1 MKIRFFVIISAL
13 LMIGSIS
20 FAAGVFNTDKL
31 NTGIVGVTFQDTAND
46 VYKVLIQ
53 KGNDT
58 NARVSYPFFANG
70 QTEFFPLTLGK
81 GDYMVALMKGVG
93 GGKWAILDRTTVTL
107 QVEDESVIYLNSIQN
122 VKWSAQDQPIKY
134 AFNLAKDVKTA
145 EAAFDLFYKYI
156 TENVVY
162 DFNKAATVQSDYI
175 PSISKTFVDSKG
187 ICYDYSSMLAAFMR
201 SLGFPARL
209 VKGYPTTVEGYH
221 AWNEILINGQ
231 WMIVDT
237 TYDAGMKKYDVK
249 FKPAENY
256 KNKVHQY

>member
-1 MKIRFFVIISAL
+1 MRIRFFLILLVLTII
-13 LMIGSIS
+13 GNTV
-20 FAAGVFNTDKL
+20 FAEDVFNTDRL
-31 NTGIVGVTFQDTAND
+31 DTGIVGVTFKDAGTD

-53 KGNDT
+53 KGSDT
-58 NARVSYPFFANG
+58 KARVSYPFFANG
-70 QTEFFPLTLGK
+70 KTEYFPLTLGK
-81 GDYMVALMKGVG
+81 GEYMVALMKGVG

-122 VKWSAQDQPIKY
+122 IKWGEQDQPIKY
-134 AFNLAKDVKTA
+134 AFSLAKDVKTA

-162 DFNKAATVQSDYI
+162 DFNKAATVQTDYI

-209 VKGYPTTVEGYH
+209 VKGYTTNVEGYH
-221 AWNEILINGQ
+221 AWNEILIDGK

-237 TYDAGMKKYDVK
+237 TYDAGTKKYDVK
-249 FKPAENY
+249 FKPADQY
-256 KNKVHQY
+256 RNKVHQY